1 MFQNNHPSS
10 FMSISRTLAL
20 DSISEIMMPNG
31 HVTRKLDFLGTVRVY
46 GQHYFNVWRRYNNV
60 YEIVIE
66 DFAGDF
72 HFHKDYTIRESIQKV
87 LCLSDEQIHG
97 LYTIDAIS
105 FKHRADVSEDVT
117 SMRWTEIEHR
127 WYALDMNLGGIL
139 HDFHRVLSNAPVAND
154 DMKEEDVEQPDR
166 NLLFEPSWQRN
177 TENASY
183 SLIHE
188 PVATSI
194 PLTERFSE
202 LTGFSD
208 VSGYTVL
215 RNGTKIAKP
224 LH

>member
-1 MFQNNHPSS
+1 M
-10 FMSISRTLAL
+10 SRTHTL
-20 DSISEIMMPNG
+20 DTISEIIMPNG
-31 HVTRKLDFLGTVRVY
+31 HVTRKLDFLGTICVY

-87 LCLSDEQIHG
+87 LCLSNEQIHG

-139 HDFHRVLSNAPVAND
+139 HDFHGISNND
-154 DMKEEDVEQPDR
+154 DVKEEVEQPNR
-166 NLLFEPSWQRN
+166 KPNWQQN
-177 TENASY
+177 VENATY

-188 PVATSI
+188 PAATSI

-215 RNGTKIAKP
+215 RNGNKIAKVRQ
-224 LH
+224 

>member
-1 MFQNNHPSS
+1 MAA
-10 FMSISRTLAL
+10 SRSHTLNT
-20 DSISEIMMPNG
+20 ISEIMMPNG
-31 HVTRKLDFLGTVRVY
+31 HVARKLDFLGTISVY
-46 GQHYFNVWRRYNNV
+46 GNHYFNVWRRYNNV

-87 LCLSDEQIHG
+87 LCLSDEQIRG
-97 LYTIDAIS
+97 IYTIDAVS

-139 HDFHRVLSNAPVAND
+139 HDFHGISND
-154 DMKEEDVEQPDR
+154 DDTKEEVEQPDNWPR
-166 NLLFEPSWQRN
+166 NV
-177 TENASY
+177 ENATY
-183 SLIHE
+183 HLIHE
-188 PVATSI
+188 PSATSI
-194 PLTERFSE
+194 PLTARFSE

-215 RNGTKIAKP
+215 RNGTKIAKS
-224 LH
+224 HSG

>member
-1 MFQNNHPSS
+1 
-10 FMSISRTLAL
+10 MSRSHTL
-20 DSISEIMMPNG
+20 DTISEIIMPNG
-31 HVTRKLDFLGTVRVY
+31 HVTRKLDFLGTIRVY

-66 DFAGDF
+66 DFVGDF

-97 LYTIDAIS
+97 VYTIDAVS

-154 DMKEEDVEQPDR
+154 DEKEEVEQAPQT
-166 NLLFEPSWQRN
+166 ESWQR
-177 TENASY
+177 TLENATY
-183 SLIHE
+183 SLSHE
-188 PVATSI
+188 PAATSI
-194 PLTERFSE
+194 PLTARFSE
-202 LTGFSD
+202 
-208 VSGYTVL
+208 VSGCTVL
-215 RNGTKIAKP
+215 RSGTKIAKP
-224 LH
+224 QRG